1 MTLLAAVHTATPAP
15 PAAHVLALV
24 VAANGRVD
32 PKEIEVLDRLAA
44 FQRLGIGRDDFLALA
59 AQCVQALDN
68 GQVDRSWLKPQALA
82 QLFSVVD
89 AVTSPQQRLLVCR
102 LAAAVMTADGAIC
115 ATERRVYRHALLRW
129 GITDDQ
135 VSHAILHDRQ
145 G

>member
-1 MTLLAAVHTATPAP
+1 MNLVAPASSP

-32 PKEIEVLDRLAA
+32 PKEVDVLDRLDA
-44 FQRLGIGRDDFLALA
+44 FQRLGIARDDFLVLA
-59 AQCVQALDN
+59 ARCVQDLDN
-68 GQVDRSWLKPQALA
+68 GQVDRSRLQPDTLSR
-82 QLFSVVD
+82 LFSVVD
-89 AVTSPQQRLLVCR
+89 AVQSPQQRLLVCR

-129 GITDDQ
+129 GISDDM

-145 G
+145 A

>member
-1 MTLLAAVHTATPAP
+1 
-15 PAAHVLALV
+15 
-24 VAANGRVD
+24 
-32 PKEIEVLDRLAA
+32 A